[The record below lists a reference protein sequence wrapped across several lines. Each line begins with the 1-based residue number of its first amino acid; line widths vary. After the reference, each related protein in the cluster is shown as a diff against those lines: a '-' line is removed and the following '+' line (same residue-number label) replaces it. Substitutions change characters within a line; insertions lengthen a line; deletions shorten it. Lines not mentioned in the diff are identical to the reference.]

1 MKRMTTAQPRR
12 SGSSRRALA
21 MWFGIA
27 ASIVVGACSPTAPA
41 PSPSPTSIA
50 SAEPSPATTN
60 ALSPEPEVG
69 QTDTDWG
76 RIWDAVPADFPVYPG
91 ATPAE
96 EAASGP
102 VSATFV
108 LDDGDTRAIATWMQN
123 ELERAGYKTDALNG
137 PLEDGSFVLEMA
149 RAQDC
154 QVEVAVAPLGGL
166 VTINV
171 RYSATCQGP

>member
-1 MKRMTTAQPRR
+1 
-12 SGSSRRALA
+12 

-27 ASIVVGACSPTAPA
+27 ASIVVGACSPTAP
-41 PSPSPTSIA
+41 PSPSSTSVA
-50 SAEPSPATTN
+50 SAEPSPASSN
-60 ALSPEPEVG
+60 AQSPKPEVG

-102 VSATFV
+102 VSATFA
-108 LDDGDTRAIATWMQN
+108 LDGADPKVVATWIQN
-123 ELERAGYKTDALNG
+123 ELERAGYRTEALNG
-137 PLEDGSFVLEMA
+137 PLEDGSSVLEMTGTE
-149 RAQDC
+149 DC
-154 QVEVAVAPLGGL
+154 HIEIAVAPLGGL